1 MTKLSVETEDL
12 AVIIQEVRGTLAD
25 VQQLYSRG
33 SNHLW
38 ATNRSSTGISSAYQ
52 RTTTELTRIVNTL
65 QTTRQVLE
73 ELQRDTDKPSSSGI
87 MGKLK
92 SLGESIKHF
101 SEPVVNAAK
110 KVRDV
115 AEGLWNVW
123 TGESA
128 ESLLKKMMNNQ
139 AAFAAATTTSQFLAA
154 NVESIQ
160 LKGAFKQQYGQLQQI
175 LLNMGQAFRKGG
187 EAAVNS
193 VLSTLRQTDAALH
206 NAYSQL
212 AGYAELFAE
221 DVKEKLDEL
230 EEGVVKGLEEVSS
243 AAQTGADYVK
253 SFLNNLEKGAK
264 SVYEDVKDSA
274 TKAYEESKRFV
285 MAAGEQIKPYAG
297 LLSIAAYSLPVW
309 GNIKSF
315 KETMSGKDYITGEEL
330 KPWERGL
337 SAVGILIP
345 QINGIKIIKYPELA
359 KAGVSMGVDFVPIAG
374 NVKSLAEVIGGKD
387 YITGEKLKPWERGL
401 SAVGIILPQIKAF
414 KAAKIVKVVNG
425 AADVAKNLDHAADAV
440 DGVKK
445 IEKGLDAVEA
455 LEKIDDTVDAA
466 KDLNKGLDAAD
477 AAKDLEKGLDAADD
491 ASSVNKATGGEGSEL
506 PFSDIKGKG
515 GASDLYRRTTNIG
528 AFKDLAVPM
537 QLKEVEK
544 IASQAGIGLQGIKIR
559 IVRDPELV
567 GKGLYGWA
575 DPKGKVIE
583 LYPDA
588 FTDTENLVKTLGHER
603 THIYQTKTFGVP
615 DSDNLMDYE
624 KGAYGSEESW
634 WQYYQNQKDGK

>member
-25 VQQLYSRG
+25 VQQLYARG

-38 ATNRSSTGISSAYQ
+38 ATNRSSAGISSIYQ

-101 SEPVVNAAK
+101 TEPVVNAAK
-110 KVRDV
+110 KVRGV
-115 AEGLWNVW
+115 AEGLWNAW
-123 TGESA
+123 TRESA

-139 AAFAAATTTSQFLAA
+139 AAFAAANTTSQFLEA
-154 NVESIQ
+154 NVASIQ
-160 LKGAFKQQYGQLQQI
+160 LKNALKQQYSQLHQI
-175 LLNMGQAFRKGG
+175 MQSMGLAFRKGG
-187 EAAVNS
+187 EAAVNNT
-193 VLSTLRQTDAALH
+193 LSLLRQTEAELH
-206 NAYSQL
+206 IAYSEF

-230 EEGVVKGLEEVSS
+230 QEGVVKGLEEISS
-243 AAQTGADYVK
+243 VAQTGADYVK
-253 SFLNNLEKGAK
+253 SFLKDLAK
-264 SVYEDVKDSA
+264 DAKNGYKDVKDSV

-297 LLSIAAYSLPVW
+297 LLSIEVSTLPIW
-309 GNIKSF
+309 GNLKSL
-315 KETMSGKDYITGEEL
+315 KETISGKDYFTGEEL

-337 SAVGILIP
+337 SAVGIFLP
-345 QINGIKIIKYPELA
+345 QINGLKIIKYPELA
-359 KAGVSMGVDFVPIAG
+359 KAGVSMGADFIPIVG
-374 NVKSLAEVIGGKD
+374 NVKSVVEVVSGKD
-387 YITGEKLKPWERGL
+387 YITGEKLKLWERGL
-401 SAVGIILPQIKAF
+401 STVGIILPQIKAF

-491 ASSVNKATGGEGSEL
+491 ASSLNKAGGGEGSEL

-515 GASDLYRRTTNIG
+515 
-528 AFKDLAVPM
+528 AVKY
-537 QLKEVEK
+537 KE
-544 IASQAGIGLQGIKIR
+544 G
-559 IVRDPELV
+559 
-567 GKGLYGWA
+567 YY
-575 DPKGKVIE
+575 IE
-583 LYPDA
+583 P
-588 FTDTENLVKTLGHER
+588 VKHPN
-603 THIYQTKTFGVP
+603 F
-615 DSDNLMDYE
+615 
-624 KGAYGSEESW
+624 
-634 WQYYQNQKDGK
+634 